1 MPRAAI
7 LVLSWTVFV
16 GILQFM
22 ISTLVLLLLLSEDV
36 LQFIKLPSAIVVFYA
51 SFALVYMFYPLSGYF
66 ADVYCGRFR
75 IIIGSLAL
83 LLFILIFCVIFNAL
97 CLMLTFW
104 KFFLGSAGLVCA
116 LVAVIGIAGYGAN
129 FIQFG
134 LDQLLEAPSQHQAL
148 FVH

>member
-51 SFALVYMFYPLSGYF
+51 SFALVYIRILSF
-66 ADVYCGRFR
+66 KW
-75 IIIGSLAL
+75 L
-83 LLFILIFCVIFNAL
+83 LRRCVL
-97 CLMLTFW
+97 WTF
-104 KFFLGSAGLVCA
+104 
-116 LVAVIGIAGYGAN
+116 
-129 FIQFG
+129 
-134 LDQLLEAPSQHQAL
+134 
-148 FVH
+148 